1 MNVYD
6 EAHNLE
12 KAIRESE
19 EFKQMAAAKE
29 KVDADPDLKRVI
41 DDFHQKQL
49 ALQTKQMMGEEVG
62 QDAMQSV
69 QDLYA
74 VVAKDPAAADFL
86 QCEMRFGMMMQDV
99 YKILGDVLGIGK

>member
-19 EFKQMAAAKE
+19 EFKQMQVVQE
-29 KVDADPDLKRVI
+29 KVNANPELKKVL

-49 ALQTKQMMGEEVG
+49 AVQTKQMMGEEIGSEV
-62 QDAMQSV
+62 MQSV
-69 QDLYA
+69 QELYA
-74 VVAKDPAAADFL
+74 VVAKDPLAAEFL
-86 QCEMRFGMMMQDV
+86 QCEMRFGVMMQDV
-99 YKILGDVLGIGK
+99 YKILGDVVSIGK